1 VLHVIN
7 GGGQNMS
14 RDMLTGALVGEQ
26 VGLLGI
32 LACFIN
38 GLENEQ
44 ELLALA
50 RKLAAQSQDNILHI
64 AINCSTL

>member
-1 VLHVIN
+1 MLHAIN
-7 GGGQNMS
+7 GGGQNMF
-14 RDMLTGALVGEQ
+14 RDKLTGTLVGGQ

-38 GLENEQ
+38 GLENGQ

-50 RKLAAQSQDNILHI
+50 RKLSARS
-64 AINCSTL
+64 